1 MGKKKNIPKS
11 LENQS
16 GEITYSCYDN
26 KAIIDFCDNDKQT
39 PAELTEFKFVVD
51 SYFES
56 CFVLLTEV
64 EKYATS
70 DSFNDKKRCLLKYLP
85 AVFCFRH
92 YIELKIKYLYMHH
105 TGKSF
110 NTNEHSL
117 SVLLKELQEASGLD
131 YAIFNSS
138 ISYISEIEKIDN
150 NERFDA
156 FSRYLVD
163 RNFNFSKKLS
173 IVLDDI
179 KRMKR
184 SLVEIEGRIEERDQL
199 EWFLN
204 LLKQSEEVE

>member
-16 GEITYSCYDN
+16 GEITYSCYDD
-26 KAIIDFCDNDKQT
+26 KAIIDFCDNDKQA

-70 DSFNDKKRCLLKYLP
+70 DGFKDKKRCLLKYLP

-92 YIELKIKYLYMHH
+92 YIELKIKYLYMQH

-117 SVLLKELQEASGLD
+117 SVLLKELQEDSGLD

-184 SLVEIEGRIEERDQL
+184 SLVEIEGRIEEREQSQ
-199 EWFLN
+199 WFSN